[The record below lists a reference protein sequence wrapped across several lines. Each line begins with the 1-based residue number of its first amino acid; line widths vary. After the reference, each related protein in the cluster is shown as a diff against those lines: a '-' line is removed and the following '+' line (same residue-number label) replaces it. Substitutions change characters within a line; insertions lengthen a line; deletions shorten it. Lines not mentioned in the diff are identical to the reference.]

1 MSVKTN
7 VEEMLV
13 ERGIITRQ
21 QLERVR
27 TIQLDHRDKSLTD
40 IMLLLGYTTE
50 EGILKCFSEAEE
62 NDVVCWMKRRQIR
75 LHWLCFLRLLS
86 GEITFFLYVLKKG
99 YW

>member
-50 EGILKCFSEAEE
+50 EAF
-62 NDVVCWMKRRQIR
+62 
-75 LHWLCFLRLLS
+75 
-86 GEITFFLYVLKKG
+86 
-99 YW
+99 

>member
-62 NDVVCWMKRRQIR
+62 NDVVCLDEKTADPAALAM
-75 LHWLCFLRLLS
+75 FPASLLMCDK
-86 GEITFFLYVLKKG
+86 EAIEV
-99 YW
+99 

>member
-21 QLERVR
+21 QLERIR

-40 IMLLLGYTTE
+40 I
-50 EGILKCFSEAEE
+50 
-62 NDVVCWMKRRQIR
+62 N
-75 LHWLCFLRLLS
+75 LHSAAFGWRH
-86 GEITFFLYVLKKG
+86 K
-99 YW
+99 

>member
-50 EGILKCFSEAEE
+50 EGILKCFS
-62 NDVVCWMKRRQIR
+62 
-75 LHWLCFLRLLS
+75 
-86 GEITFFLYVLKKG
+86 
-99 YW
+99 